1 MLKNIKGAL
10 YAALLIFSGASF
22 AENLM
27 NIIDIKGIRGNEIV
41 GYGLV
46 VGLDGTGDKSQ
57 VKFTSQSVTNMIKQF
72 GVQLDSRSNPKLKNV
87 AAVSVTAT
95 VTPMLGEGQKINVVV
110 SSLGDAKSLRGGT
123 LILTPLHGIDGE
135 VYAIAQGNVI
145 VGGLGVQGA
154 DGSSVTVNTPTTGR
168 IPNGATLEREIP
180 NTFNEGKHIT
190 LNLRKPNFTTAKNIA
205 RSINGVFGQGVAQ
218 AVNYAAVKV
227 SAPMDR
233 GQRVTF
239 MSMLEDLEV
248 EQGRDRAR
256 VIFNS
261 RTGTVVIGQSVRI
274 SQTAVSHGGITISIQ
289 EDKQVSQA
297 NAFSQSGKTKVV
309 DDSTINIMEKNPTMM
324 VWPEGVD
331 LQTIVNAVNSVGA
344 TPDDLMQILQALDEV
359 GALNAEL
366 VVI

>member
-1 MLKNIKGAL
+1 MFENIKGAIVT
-10 YAALLIFSGASF
+10 ALLIFSSASY

-27 NIIDIKGIRGNEIV
+27 NIVDIKGIRANEIV

-46 VGLDGTGDKSQ
+46 VGLDGSGDKSQ

-72 GVQLDSRSNPKLKNV
+72 GVQLDSRANPKLKNV

-95 VTPMLGEGQKINVVV
+95 ISPMLGEGQKINVVV

-145 VGGLGVQGA
+145 VGGIGVEGA
-154 DGSSVTVNTPTTGR
+154 DGSSLTVNLPTVGR
-168 IPNGATLEREIP
+168 IPNGAILEREVP
-180 NTFNEGKHIT
+180 NNFNETNHVT
-190 LNLRKPNFTTAKNIA
+190 LNLRKPNFTTAKNIS
-205 RSINGVFGQGVAQ
+205 RSINDIFGPNVAQ
-218 AVNYAAVKV
+218 AINFASVEVA
-227 SAPMDR
+227 APMDR

-239 MSMLEDLEV
+239 MSMLEEIQV
-248 EQGRDRAR
+248 EQGRDKAR

-261 RTGTVVIGQSVRI
+261 RTGTVVIGQTVRI
-274 SQTAVSHGGITISIQ
+274 SQAAVSHGGITISIQ
-289 EDKQVSQA
+289 EDNFVSQA
-297 NAFSQSGKTKVV
+297 NAFSQLGTTEVV
-309 DDSTINIMEKNPTMM
+309 QDSTINVQQETPQMM
-324 VWPEGVD
+324 VWPDGVD

-344 TPDDLMQILQALDEV
+344 SSDDLMQILQALDEV

-366 VVI
+366 IVI

>member
-1 MLKNIKGAL
+1 MGKMIRTIVYVGLVF
-10 YAALLIFSGASF
+10 LINTSTADD
-22 AENLM
+22 LM
-27 NIIDIKGIRGNEIV
+27 NLVDIQGIRSNELA

-72 GVQLDSRSNPKLKNV
+72 GVQLDSGVKPKLKNV

-95 VTPMLGEGQKINVVV
+95 VTAMLGEGQKIDIVV

-123 LILTPLHGIDGE
+123 LILTPLHGMDGE
-135 VYAIAQGNVI
+135 VYAIAQGSVI
-145 VGGLGVQGA
+145 VGGLGAQGA
-154 DGSSVTVNTPTTGR
+154 DGGSVTINTPTTGR

-180 NTFNEGKHIT
+180 NTFNDNQFIT

-205 RSINGVFGQGVAQ
+205 RSINALFGPSVAQ
-218 AVNYAAVKV
+218 AMTFASVQV
-227 SAPMDR
+227 SAPMNR

-239 MSMLEDLEV
+239 MSMLEDMDV
-248 EQGRDRAR
+248 EQGKGKAR

-261 RTGTVVIGQSVRI
+261 RTGTVVISQSVKI
-274 SQTAVSHGGITISIQ
+274 SQVAVSHGGLTITIQ
-289 EDKQVSQA
+289 EDPYASQPNVLA
-297 NAFSQSGKTKVV
+297 RKGNTEVIQ
-309 DDSTINIMEKNPTMM
+309 DSSIDVQQENPQML

-344 TPDDLMQILQALDEV
+344 SPDDLMQILQALDV
-359 GALNAEL
+359 AGALNAEL
-366 VVI
+366 LVI

>member
-1 MLKNIKGAL
+1 MKGFF
-10 YAALLIFSGASF
+10 YASLLLFSSAGL

-27 NIIDIKGIRGNEIV
+27 NIVDIKGIRTNEIV

-57 VKFTSQSVTNMIKQF
+57 VKFTSQSVANMIKQF
-72 GVQLDSRSNPKLKNV
+72 GVQLENGSKPKLKNV

-95 VTPMLGEGQKINVVV
+95 VTPMLGEGQKINIVV

-145 VGGLGVQGA
+145 VGGLGAQGA

-168 IPNGATLEREIP
+168 IPNGAVLEREIP
-180 NTFNEGKHIT
+180 NTFNENRHIT

-205 RSINGVFGQGVAQ
+205 RSINSAFGPNVAE
-218 AVNYAAVKV
+218 ALNYASVEV
-227 SAPMDR
+227 LAPMDK

-239 MSMLEDLEV
+239 MSMIEEIDV
-248 EQGRDRAR
+248 EQGRDKAR

-261 RTGTVVIGQSVRI
+261 RTGTVVIGQSVTI
-274 SQTAVSHGGITISIQ
+274 SQAAVSHGGITVSIQ
-289 EDKQVSQA
+289 ENKQVSQA
-297 NAFSQSGKTKVV
+297 NAFSQSGKTKVI
-309 DDSTINIMEKNPTMM
+309 DDSGISITEKNPTMM